1 MSTIIASQDYS
12 FYLQVKEVINYVIY
26 FVTVI
31 ILPIGFFLNIIS
43 MLIFNRKNFSGETI
57 KFYYNFIL
65 ANNNIVIVINFIT
78 YLSQSLNNDIALLS
92 NFTCVLSHSSRVFTI
107 FASWLQVLV
116 TVDRFIHIYYPHKC
130 ELIKRTKIL
139 LIIIFFIFT
148 SCILICTVNFYY
160 SIVEYT
166 SIYSTTNKTI
176 TTRVCTAP
184 KNIVFVR
191 DIITVVARGLI
202 PIILIGVFNSCLIYK
217 LKNSKAYFFNNEILK
232 KEYYFACSIAWFNI
246 FFLATLVFYTLSLLL
261 LNIVQNLAGVSM
273 ISRVYVISNI
283 IMKLALITTIYNFC
297 FSFFINLKFNILF
310 RNEILILFY
319 NLKNNL

>member
-1 MSTIIASQDYS
+1 MSTISTSQDYL
-12 FYLQVKEVINYVIY
+12 FFLQTKEALNYLVY

-31 ILPIGFFLNIIS
+31 ILPIGFFFNIIS
-43 MLIFNRKNFSGETI
+43 LLIFNRKNFSGETI

-65 ANNNIVIVINFIT
+65 TNNNIVIIINFIT
-78 YLSQSLNNDIALLS
+78 YLSQSLNNDVALLS
-92 NFTCVLSHSSRVFTI
+92 NLSCVLSQSSRVFTI

-116 TVDRFIHIYYPHKC
+116 TVDRFIHICYPHKC

-148 SCILICTVNFYY
+148 SCILICTNNFYY
-160 SIVEYT
+160 SIVDNT
-166 SIYSTTNKTI
+166 SIDSTTNKTI
-176 TTRVCTAP
+176 TAKMCTAP

-202 PIILIGVFNSCLIYK
+202 PIILIGIFNSCLIYK
-217 LKNSKAYFFNNEILK
+217 LKKSKTYFFNNEILK

-246 FFLATLVFYTLSLLL
+246 FFLITLAFYTLSLLL
-261 LNIVQNLAGVSM
+261 LNVVQNLAGVSM
-273 ISRVYVISNI
+273 ISRVYVISNLVMTLGI
-283 IMKLALITTIYNFC
+283 ITTIYNFC